1 MATLT
6 RYETFEELK
15 ADRPAISG
23 DLLAQKLEN
32 KDFEEFILFLR
43 KHIIVKKNID
53 NLSIKN
59 GKQI

>member
-23 DLLAQKLEN
+23 DLLAQKLAN
-32 KDFEEFILFLR
+32 KDFEKFILHLK
-43 KHIIVKKNID
+43 KHIIVKEIAD
-53 NLSIKN
+53 NFAPKN
-59 GKQI
+59 GK